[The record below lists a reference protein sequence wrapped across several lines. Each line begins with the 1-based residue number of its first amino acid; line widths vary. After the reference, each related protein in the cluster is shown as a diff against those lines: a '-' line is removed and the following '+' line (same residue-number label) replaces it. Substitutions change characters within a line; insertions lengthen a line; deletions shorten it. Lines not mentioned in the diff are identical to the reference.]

1 MINDDLLMII
11 ERKLKYNVINQLI
24 TKLQQIKRERESRI
38 NKGEHFDHDC
48 GVTNVSS

>member
-38 NKGEHFDHDC
+38 NKGEI
-48 GVTNVSS
+48 SIIIAA

>member
-38 NKGEHFDHDC
+38 NKGEYFDHNC

>member
-1 MINDDLLMII
+1 MINDDLLTII

-24 TKLQQIKRERESRI
+24 TKRQQIKRERESRI
-38 NKGEHFDHDC
+38 NKGEHSDHNC